1 MRIVNRYA
9 VCPQNIPRQKTNHR
23 SNSLLRIPG
32 NKFRIHSYSAYILQ
46 QQAAPVDLWN
56 THHGPTQESWRKQT
70 GWPRSPDSLRPIRVL
85 RPPVLNF
92 VAGNHAVRSAAV
104 QSKAVL
110 LSVDSGLYLH
120 HSSFR
125 LDKARRTRSLG
136 PRRAGLGQSHAPM
149 RNVQGQLVVHENGG
163 REIAIRLAARKNI

>member
-56 THHGPTQESWRKQT
+56 THHGPTQESRRKQA
-70 GWPRSPDSLRPIRVL
+70 GWPRSPDSLRPVRML
-85 RPPVLNF
+85 RAPVLNF
-92 VAGNHAVRSAAV
+92 VTGNHAVRSATV
-104 QSKAVL
+104 QSEAVL
-110 LSVDSGLYLH
+110 LSVDGGFYLH
-120 HSSFR
+120 HASFR
-125 LDKARRTRSLG
+125 LNKASHTRSLG
-136 PRRAGLGQSHAPM
+136 PRRAGLGQGHAPV
-149 RNVQGQLVVHENGG
+149 RNVQHQLVAHKNGG
-163 REIAIRLAARKNI
+163 RKIAIRLAASKNI